1 MLRILL
7 ITLLNLFAISIYA
20 QQAKYVVVL
29 GFDGM
34 SPNGIKNANTP
45 NFDELI
51 KNGSHTFHA
60 RAVMPT
66 SSSPNW
72 ASMIMGA
79 PPKEHGIH
87 SNKWKVKNAKNK
99 TFCGRKKGDIF
110 PTIFGVLRDQRPSA
124 KIACI
129 YHWDGFARLTDK
141 YAFDK
146 LDNTA
151 NENITARK
159 AAEYIKKEKPD
170 FLFLHFNHV
179 DHAGH
184 AIGHGTPEYY
194 KSVEVA
200 DSLAGVVIS
209 AIKEAGIYDNTII
222 LVTADHGGKGKG
234 HGGGSIEEVEIPW
247 IISGVGIKKDFE
259 VKEQVETF
267 YTAPTI
273 AKVFGVTQPDC
284 WTGKAVESVFE

>member
-1 MLRILL
+1 MKHLIVILL
-7 ITLLNLFAISIYA
+7 QLCSASLIA

-45 NFDELI
+45 NFNELI
-51 KNGSHTFHA
+51 KNGSHSFHA

-87 SNKWKVKNAKNK
+87 SNKWKRENIRKKSY
-99 TFCGRKKGDIF
+99 CGRKKGEIF
-110 PTIFGVLRDQRPSA
+110 PTIFGVLKQQKPES
-124 KIACI
+124 KIACF
-129 YHWDGFARLTDK
+129 YHWNGFARLTDK
-141 YAFDK
+141 DAFEK

-151 NENITARK
+151 NENITAEK
-159 AAEYIKKEKPD
+159 AAEYIVKEKPN
-170 FLFLHFNHV
+170 FLFLHFDHV

-184 AIGHGTPEYY
+184 EIGHGTAEYFA
-194 KSVEVA
+194 SVGKA
-200 DSLAGVVIS
+200 DSLTGVVMTTL
-209 AIKEAGIYDNTII
+209 KQAGIFEQTVI

-234 HGGGSIEEVEIPW
+234 HGGMSMEEIEIPW
-247 IISGVGIKKDFE
+247 IISGPGIKKGFE
-259 VKEQVETF
+259 ITDRVETYF
-267 YTAPTI
+267 TAPTL
-273 AKVFGVTQPDC
+273 AKLFGLTAPDC
-284 WTGKAVESVFE
+284 WTGKAVNSCFE